1 MGVRVRSG
9 QVQEVECHCRPASP
23 ACLPHLAASIG
34 QRVGLLTGMPARSM
48 SRSRQVRS
56 KVEAR
61 EIFEAILANSCEV
74 YELKS
79 GQVAVFDGELG
90 ERRPFDLKAWHVEFL
105 FHKGRGY
112 YGYCYCEYCLRHA
125 QVSTAE
131 AARLDVNCSE
141 LRCFRTDLQRH
152 GSSGRTRFQ
161 GPEHVTPG
169 EYFGAEKLPQQTEM
183 LEISRLN
190 IQRGACQARVL

>member
-1 MGVRVRSG
+1 MCFAQLLKDLEQASPRQALKVYVLENGKLSEYGGLLDQLVECNGQAMPSLHSVSAVCLLRTSWSCGVGERVRSG

-23 ACLPHLAASIG
+23 ACLPHLAASVG

-48 SRSRQVRS
+48 SRSQQVRS

-61 EIFEAILANSCEV
+61 EIFEAILAISCEV

-105 FHKGRGY
+105 LHKQKVGVTVT
-112 YGYCYCEYCLRHA
+112 
-125 QVSTAE
+125 VSTACGMRRSVQP
-131 AARLDVNCSE
+131 RL
-141 LRCFRTDLQRH
+141 
-152 GSSGRTRFQ
+152 
-161 GPEHVTPG
+161 PG
-169 EYFGAEKLPQQTEM
+169 
-183 LEISRLN
+183 
-190 IQRGACQARVL
+190 